1 MDMMIPGR
9 LSCADV
15 ATRRSPSRLIAF
27 LVIALCIAVPTTA
40 FATPVERA
48 SVFPLHSTKVVVP
61 DSTRQRQRHWKDG
74 EYNNTSLTSRLIFSY
89 VAPLLDIAAKRRLE
103 SDDAFHVPA
112 NKSMETAVTRL
123 EQIYEGC
130 RERSLRDVQHA
141 RDQESKDSSSK
152 SRWTLKSIN
161 PLGKRDQLKAS
172 ETRVLGVALLK
183 SQKDTLMFTGI
194 LRLLNTLVQAFPALL
209 IARLLRQIES
219 GNSIH
224 PFQPLVSALVLVSVL
239 SVKMVIEN
247 QYFHNVVK
255 CACEVRGSL
264 SGMIFDKSLRLS
276 RGVGDGKAADT
287 GDYDETSRG
296 DKTKKKAKAKK
307 RSAGYGSGGALNLMQ
322 SDAAIIEALTMQL
335 HTLWDGLLQISIYI
349 GLLYKYLGTPVIW
362 GLSVLLATIPIN
374 AIILRILNR
383 LNRRE
388 TEAKDA
394 RMKKTTESISNMQ
407 LLKLQSWESIFAN
420 DIEKFREEELK
431 RLTKRGAVRALNQAI
446 SFAVPTI
453 TLVATLSAYAK
464 MGKPIVASTIFT
476 AISLFNQLRFPLLFY
491 PMLIDSMANG
501 KNSLRRISSYLAQE
515 EIVPYIEYHP
525 KLDGGRIEMING
537 NFAWATLSEL
547 GTDIHTAR
555 VPALNDANLS
565 VAPGEMVAVVGE
577 VGSGKSTLCKALI
590 GELNPAPNVFV
601 AKGIQL
607 SDRVPKV
614 IVHGSIAYC
623 AQEAWL
629 SKGTIRESIVFG
641 REYDE
646 KKYLRAIWAAGLDDD
661 IISSDSLSSKTRSGK
676 AMLTHDTDVGEDG
689 MGLSGGQRSRV
700 ALARALYDENAGVYI
715 LDDPL
720 SALDS
725 SVGSTVFERVSA
737 RIKQQNAVA
746 IFVTN
751 DPNLPRRCDKVILM
765 GSLATSPG
773 SQIMDAG
780 SYDDLISRGH
790 DLSTIVH
797 PEEEESD
804 SDEDIGD
811 GANAANNDSI
821 LHHQNAMQQDT
832 ENIALP
838 SEQSH
843 LSMSPSQ
850 KKLSTDDA
858 MITGAIPLTTYA
870 AYFKSVT
877 SPLLIVAAVTS
888 YFVSNGSQFFQQMV
902 IARWT
907 NLSKDAVASVS
918 SEYLNK
924 LIYAAVAV
932 SVSMYFRS
940 YLTMRVGVK
949 ASKCL
954 HRKMLRSVF
963 EAPLSFFSTTP
974 SGQLLTRFGKELD
987 VVDRSLPDVVASVM
1001 YCVLQILFSTL
1012 ALTGV
1017 MTPLMAIPLVVVG
1030 MVYSRVT
1037 GRFRPAARD
1046 LKRCESKSRSPIYTH
1061 FREALRGADTIRSI
1075 PSAREF
1081 WSGKH
1086 RDLEDQNISV
1096 FYSVKALD
1104 RWLSVR
1110 LESLGNVV
1118 VFTAAVAS
1126 IFLTRHGKLKSGSAG
1141 WGLTQALSIT
1151 GLLTVSHCM
1160 RYLNK
1165 LLLYLSQLSQP
1176 YCHYLFSGL

>member
-1 MDMMIPGR
+1 MNNYNYMMKG
-9 LSCADV
+9 SMSNAGV
-15 ATRRSPSRLIAF
+15 AARRSPSRLIAF
-27 LVIALCIAVPTTA
+27 LVLALCIAVPTTA

-48 SVFPLHSTKVVVP
+48 SVFPLHSTKAVVS
-61 DSTRQRQRHWKDG
+61 DATTTATTTTRPRHWKDG
-74 EYNNTSLTSRLIFSY
+74 EYNNNASLVSRLVFNY
-89 VAPLLDIAAKRRLE
+89 VAPLLDIAAQRRLE
-103 SDDAFHVPA
+103 TDDAFHVPD
-112 NKSMETAVTRL
+112 NKSMERAVTRL
-123 EQIYEGC
+123 EQIYKDC
-130 RERSLRDVQHA
+130 RESSQRVIMQQQQA
-141 RDQESKDSSSK
+141 RAHESTATDLSSK
-152 SRWTLKSIN
+152 RRSRWTLKSLI
-161 PLGKRDQLKAS
+161 PFRKPSDQFSAS
-172 ETRVLGVALLK
+172 ETRVLSIALLK
-183 SQKDTLMFTGI
+183 SQKDTLLLTGI
-194 LRLLNTLVQAFPALL
+194 LRLLNTIVQAFPALL

-219 GNSIH
+219 GNSI
-224 PFQPLVSALVLVSVL
+224 PSSQPLISALSLVSVL
-239 SVKMVIEN
+239 SVKMVVEN

-276 RGVGDGKAADT
+276 RGVGDRKLSSTVG
-287 GDYDETSRG
+287 YDH
-296 DKTKKKAKAKK
+296 KTKKKAKAKK
-307 RSAGYGSGGALNLMQ
+307 KLAVYGSGGALNLMQ
-322 SDAAIIEALTMQL
+322 SDAAIIEGLTMQL

-349 GLLYKYLGTPVIW
+349 ALLYRYLGTPVIW

-374 AIILRILNR
+374 AMILRILNR

-407 LLKLQSWESIFAN
+407 LLKLQSWESIFAR
-420 DIEKFREEELK
+420 DIENFREEELK

-453 TLVATLSAYAK
+453 TLVATLFAYAR

-515 EIVPYIEYHP
+515 EIAPYLERYP
-525 KLDGGRIEMING
+525 KQLDGGRIEMHNG
-537 NFAWATLSEL
+537 NFAWAAGSES
-547 GTDIHTAR
+547 DKEDVHTPR
-555 VPALNDANLS
+555 VPALIDANIS
-565 VAPGEMVAVVGE
+565 VAPGEIVAVVGE
-577 VGSGKSTLCKALI
+577 VGSGKSALCKALI
-590 GELNPAPNVFV
+590 GELNPAPKTIVD
-601 AKGIQL
+601 KQMQHTEG
-607 SDRVPKV
+607 VPRV
-614 IVHGSIAYC
+614 IVQGSIAYC

-629 SKGTIRESIVFG
+629 SKGTIRESVVFG

-661 IISSDSLSSKTRSGK
+661 IVSTNFSAEMRATK

-689 MGLSGGQRSRV
+689 SNLSGGQRARV

-715 LDDPL
+715 LDDVL

-725 SVGSTVFERVSA
+725 SVGSTVFERVSS
-737 RIKQQNAVA
+737 RLRQQKAAA

-765 GSLATSPG
+765 GSQGASPG
-773 SQIMDAG
+773 SRIVDVG

-797 PEEEESD
+797 PEEED
-804 SDEDIGD
+804 SDGDEDNGD
-811 GANAANNDSI
+811 VAYAVADDSVLHRQND
-821 LHHQNAMQQDT
+821 MQHDAKNTAPQP
-832 ENIALP
+832 N
-838 SEQSH
+838 EQA
-843 LSMSPSQ
+843 Q
-850 KKLSTDDA
+850 KISTDDS
-858 MITGAIPLTTYA
+858 MLTGAIQLRTYA
-870 AYFKSVT
+870 AYFKSVA
-877 SPLLIVAAVTS
+877 SPVLILAAVAS

-907 NLSKDAVASVS
+907 DLSPGAMASVS

-924 LIYAAVAV
+924 LVYTAVAV
-932 SVSMYFRS
+932 AVSMYFRS
-940 YLTMRVGVK
+940 YLTMRVGVR
-949 ASKCL
+949 ASKSL
-954 HRKMLRSVF
+954 HRKMLKSIF

-1017 MTPLMAIPLVVVG
+1017 VTPLMAVPLCLVG
-1030 MVYSRVT
+1030 VVYSKVT

-1061 FREALRGADTIRSI
+1061 FREALRGAETIRSF
-1075 PSAREF
+1075 AGGREY

-1086 RDLEDQNISV
+1086 RYLEDRNLSV

-1126 IFLTRHGKLKSGSAG
+1126 IFLTRHGHLKSGSAG

-1151 GLLTVSHCM
+1151 GLLTVRTSCV
-1160 RYLNK
+1160 
-1165 LLLYLSQLSQP
+1165 LSEYIVCREPLIS
-1176 YCHYLFSGL
+1176 